1 MFDFIQKAMDLNDVE
16 LAPLRPLTDFLLDS
30 ARFQMPQFTDN
41 EKWANRVLNNLLYYQ
56 SNYFLSALLIFA
68 LIGLLHP
75 VQILLGFA
83 ALGLAFGAFVYF
95 TKNQSKARRFKH
107 DHPVVCVAAVV
118 AAGYFVVYMFG
129 AVLVFIFG
137 IALPL
142 LLILIHASL
151 RLRNFRNKL
160 ANKLE
165 FVGLKRTP
173 MGLILEG
180 LGQEQEAG
188 S

>member
-1 MFDFIQKAMDLNDVE
+1 MAMGEVE
-16 LAPLRPLTDFLLDS
+16 LAPLRPIADFLLDA
-30 ARFQMPQFTDN
+30 ARFQLPQFNDN
-41 EKWANRVLNNLLYYQ
+41 DKWTNRVLNNLLYYQ
-56 SNYFLSALLIFA
+56 SNYFLSALLIFL
-68 LIGLLHP
+68 LIGIIHP

-83 ALGLAFGAFVYF
+83 ALALVFGCFVYF
-95 TKNQSKARRFKH
+95 TNNQYKARRFKH
-107 DHPVVCVAAVV
+107 DHPVVCVFAVM
-118 AAGYFVVYMFG
+118 AAGYLVVYMFG
-129 AVLVFIFG
+129 AVLVFVFG

-151 RLRNFRNKL
+151 RLRNFKNKL
-160 ANKLE
+160 ANKME

-173 MGLILEG
+173 MGIILEG

>member
-1 MFDFIQKAMDLNDVE
+1 MADVE
-16 LAPLRPLTDFLLDS
+16 LAPLRSMGDFLLDS
-30 ARFQMPQFTDN
+30 ARFQIPQINDP
-41 EKWANRVLNNLLYYQ
+41 EKWSNRVLNNLLYYQ
-56 SNYFLSALLIFA
+56 SNYFLAALLIFL
-68 LIGLLHP
+68 LIGIIHP
-75 VQILLGFA
+75 VQILFGFT
-83 ALGLAFGAFVYF
+83 ALAICFGLFVYC
-95 TKNQSKARRFKH
+95 TNNQYKARRFKH
-107 DHPVVCVAAVV
+107 DHPVFCVAAII

-129 AVLVFIFG
+129 AVLVFLFG
-137 IALPL
+137 IAFPL

-151 RLRNFRNKL
+151 RLRNLKNKF

-165 FVGLKRTP
+165 YVGLKRTP